1 MQLTDPNKFTEKAW
15 EAIVKSQDVARRFKN
30 QQLEVEHLAIALLEQ
45 TEGLT
50 HRILNRAEIDIA
62 RLTPQIEAFATRQP
76 KVAKLDQLYLGR
88 GLDVLLDR
96 AEEFRATWQDE
107 FIAVEHLLVGFAE
120 DDRLGRR
127 LLKSFNLDSQKL
139 QEIIKEVRGSQ
150 KVTDQNPEARY
161 EALEKYGRDLTEQA
175 RSGKID
181 PVIGRDEEIR
191 RVVQVL
197 SRRSKN
203 NPVLI
208 GEPGVGKSAIV

>member
-62 RLTPQIEAFATRQP
+62 RLTPQLEAFATRQP

-96 AEEFRATWQDE
+96 AEEARATWQDE
-107 FIAVEHLLVGFAE
+107 LL
-120 DDRLGRR
+120 
-127 LLKSFNLDSQKL
+127 
-139 QEIIKEVRGSQ
+139 
-150 KVTDQNPEARY
+150 P
-161 EALEKYGRDLTEQA
+161 
-175 RSGKID
+175 
-181 PVIGRDEEIR
+181 
-191 RVVQVL
+191 L
-197 SRRSKN
+197 SIS
-203 NPVLI
+203 
-208 GEPGVGKSAIV
+208 